1 MSNTTIGIV
10 MLVLGIAVLIW
21 SSLADII
28 IGVGLIVGAVLL
40 LTGKFRVM
48 R

>member
-1 MSNTTIGIV
+1 MSNTTIGIG

-21 SSLADII
+21 SSLADIV

-40 LTGKFRVM
+40 LTGKSRVVK
-48 R
+48 

>member
-1 MSNTTIGIV
+1 MSNATIGIG

-21 SSLADII
+21 SSLAEIL

-40 LTGKFRVM
+40 LTGKIKLM